1 MAASLAG
8 KTRLRP
14 HQEKPQGDRSL
25 RVILKDREDEWKA
38 IPNPYATACSNVFG
52 FSILKNEMETS
63 TPPTIQGLAV
73 CGKTRF
79 IHKTLLKSR

>member
-14 HQEKPQGDRSL
+14 HQEKPQEGRNL

-38 IPNPYATACSNVFG
+38 EPNPYATAFSNTRG
-52 FSILKNEMETS
+52 FSILRKKMGAS
-63 TPPTIQGLAV
+63 IPPTIHGLGLTAEH
-73 CGKTRF
+73 T
-79 IHKTLLKSR
+79 